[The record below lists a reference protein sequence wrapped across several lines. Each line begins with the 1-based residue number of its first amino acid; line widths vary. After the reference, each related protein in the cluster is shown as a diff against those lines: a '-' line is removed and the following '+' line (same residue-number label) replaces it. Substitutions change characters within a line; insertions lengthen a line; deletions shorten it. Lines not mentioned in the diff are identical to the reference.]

1 MSTNQP
7 IDPDTGQPVEPTIE
21 EERAP
26 RNGDASR
33 DGDATLDR
41 SDDDLIMDE
50 VLIEDD
56 PGSSSDR

>member
-7 IDPDTGQPVEPTIE
+7 IDPDTGQPVEPTPE
-21 EERAP
+21 EETAP
-26 RNGDASR
+26 RKVDVSR
-33 DGDATLDR
+33 EVGAAPDR

-56 PGSSSDR
+56 PGSSPDR